1 MSGAY
6 DSHYASN
13 YGYDNSQYQ
22 SSYPSS
28 GFSQPQQPYYANSHS
43 TYQPQDQN
51 YASHQVQQQQPYSS
65 SSSSSASYYQSQT
78 PAAGDS
84 YYNQS
89 SQPALNAD
97 GTTTDRGLLGAVTG
111 GAAGAFAGH
120 KARGHGVLGA
130 LGGAILGS
138 LTEDYAKKGKKNKK
152 NKSHSGGSS
161 SIFDQ
166 VSSSMKK

>member
-1 MSGAY
+1 MSGPY
-6 DSHYASN
+6 DSHYPSNN

-22 SSYPSS
+22 STYPST
-28 GFSQPQQPYYANSHS
+28 GFSQPQQLYNANTSYS
-43 TYQPQDQN
+43 TYQQPDQSYN
-51 YASHQVQQQQPYSS
+51 SYQYQQQPPSS
-65 SSSSSASYYQSQT
+65 SSSYYQSQT
-78 PAAGDS
+78 AANNS

-89 SQPALNAD
+89 SAPVNAD
-97 GTTTDRGLLGAVTG
+97 GTTADRGLLGAVTG

-138 LTEDYAKKGKKNKK
+138 LTEDYAKKGKKNK
-152 NKSHSGGSS
+152 NKTHSGGSS
-161 SIFDQ
+161 SSIFNQ